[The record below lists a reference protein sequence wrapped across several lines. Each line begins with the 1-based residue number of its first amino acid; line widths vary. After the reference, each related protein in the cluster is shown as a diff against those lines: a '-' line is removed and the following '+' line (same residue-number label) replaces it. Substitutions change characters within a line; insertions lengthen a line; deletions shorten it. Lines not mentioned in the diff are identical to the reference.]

1 MPWSGARVLWKYQ
14 CKRSNIWLLYLIL
27 IKSVCANF
35 VPKHFHPLTWDYW
48 HDIISTEGNLHT
60 TFRACLWARI
70 VDPCIFASPRKH
82 TKKSAEKPVDTGI
95 SAWYN
100 DSARGKNPELIFVR
114 VLRDTVSFLTMHTW
128 LFLYAAMM
136 QNIITISKINL
147 RDKCFF
153 SLQRKF
159 HGWLR
164 AIKVCQ
170 SRMASY
176 FRATVSK

>member
-1 MPWSGARVLWKYQ
+1 MA
-14 CKRSNIWLLYLIL
+14 NICCWRWAEICSPLF
-27 IKSVCANF
+27 ANL
-35 VPKHFHPLTWDYW
+35 VPFHFHPLTWGCW
-48 HDIISTEGNLHT
+48 RDIMISEGNLHT
-60 TFRACLWARI
+60 TFHACLWARI
-70 VDPCIFASPRKH
+70 VDPCIIKILCFPSEAYK
-82 TKKSAEKPVDTGI
+82 EKCGNPVDTGI

-114 VLRDTVSFLTMHTW
+114 VPRDTVSFLTMHTW

-153 SLQRKF
+153 SPQRKF
-159 HGWLR
+159 RGWLR